1 MAKYALRR
9 AQLIAPFG
17 TGALQVVSDGTSV
30 ITAGLDHWYEREE
43 GAGDV
48 DAAEFRL
55 DEWRLQERL
64 GVDHFLQP
72 PDSRSRR
79 RGQDVPNT
87 GLTVPLLRF
96 PQWHF
101 CPRCRRLWRLPLT
114 ARGRQRCQACLQA
127 GKKVY
132 LAQVPFVAMC
142 EQGHLQD
149 FPWHEWVHRS
159 AKPECP
165 GALYLYATG
174 GASLSAQRV
183 ECKLCGKERNLGQI
197 TTAYANG
204 TTYLSLSLDSSG
216 TEYLCQG
223 GRPWL
228 GTEEGEPCDSHL
240 RGSLRSASNLYFADV
255 QSAIYLP
262 RGNENVPAELVEL
275 LEAPPLRSLVDFL
288 AKMGQLGMA
297 GTLLL
302 GQQPRILKGYEAGQI
317 DRAARIVAGVEGN
330 GGAVPA
336 VEVEEDEETAFR
348 RAEYRALR
356 QARQEEQ
363 LTVEVA
369 PLEQYGMDFQR
380 FFDTVGLVTRLRET
394 RALAGFGRV
403 FPPGGQ
409 NETGRQRQL
418 RRELPVAGE
427 NWLPAYRVYGEG
439 IFLSL
444 REELVRDWEAEAAV
458 VARVRPLLQRFHAVQ
473 EARRLRE
480 RPLGPRFLLLHT
492 LSHLLINRLT
502 FECGYST
509 AALRERL
516 YVSADAREPM
526 AGILIYTAAGDAEGT
541 MGGLVRMGRPGNL
554 EPVFE
559 RALAEARWCSADP
572 VCSEIG
578 SRSGQGPDS
587 CNLAACHNCA
597 LIPETA
603 CEEFNRF
610 LDRTVVVGEPMGAI
624 RGFFEFG

>member
-1 MAKYALRR
+1 MCR
-9 AQLIAPFG
+9 A
-17 TGALQVVSDGTSV
+17 
-30 ITAGLDHWYEREE
+30 
-43 GAGDV
+43 
-48 DAAEFRL
+48 
-55 DEWRLQERL
+55 
-64 GVDHFLQP
+64 
-72 PDSRSRR
+72 
-79 RGQDVPNT
+79 
-87 GLTVPLLRF
+87 RF
-96 PQWHF
+96 I
-101 CPRCRRLWRLPLT
+101 C
-114 ARGRQRCQACLQA
+114 
-127 GKKVY
+127 
-132 LAQVPFVAMC
+132 
-142 EQGHLQD
+142 
-149 FPWHEWVHRS
+149 
-159 AKPECP
+159 
-165 GALYLYATG
+165 
-174 GASLSAQRV
+174 
-183 ECKLCGKERNLGQI
+183 
-197 TTAYANG
+197 
-204 TTYLSLSLDSSG
+204 
-216 TEYLCQG
+216 
-223 GRPWL
+223 
-228 GTEEGEPCDSHL
+228 
-240 RGSLRSASNLYFADV
+240 
-255 QSAIYLP
+255 

-526 AGILIYTAAGDAEGT
+526 AGSSFTRRQATPRERWAGWCGWDGRGTWSPCSSGRWQKRDGVPPILCVARLALEAGKART
-541 MGGLVRMGRPGNL
+541 HAIWQ
-554 EPVFE
+554 
-559 RALAEARWCSADP
+559 RA
-572 VCSEIG
+572 
-578 SRSGQGPDS
+578 
-587 CNLAACHNCA
+587 
-597 LIPETA
+597 T
-603 CEEFNRF
+603 
-610 LDRTVVVGEPMGAI
+610 TVH
-624 RGFFEFG
+624 